1 MSPRLSII
9 VPTLDE
15 AQSLAATLSRLAAMR
30 ARGAEVIVADGGSR
44 DATRAIAAESADR
57 VLEAPR
63 GRASQQNAGA
73 RAAGGTVL
81 LFLHA
86 DTRLPDDADRLV
98 LEGLAASGRA
108 WGRFDVRIEGGS
120 PLLAVVAALMNL
132 RSRITGIA
140 TGDQAIFVKR
150 DAFEDVGCFPAIA
163 LMEDIAIT
171 AGLKRITPPLC
182 IRNRAT
188 TSGRRWE
195 KRGTFAT
202 ILLMWRLRLAY
213 FFGADPAA
221 LAKRYDAAGR
231 HG

>member
-1 MSPRLSII
+1 
-9 VPTLDE
+9 
-15 AQSLAATLSRLAAMR
+15 MR

-44 DATRAIAAESADR
+44 DGTRAIAAGYADR

-73 RAAGGTVL
+73 RAASGTVL

-86 DTRLPDDADRLV
+86 DTQLPDDADRLV

-120 PLLAVVAALMNL
+120 PLLAVVAGLMNL

-140 TGDQAIFVKR
+140 TGDQAIFVNR
-150 DAFEDVGCFPAIA
+150 DAFEDVGHFPPIA

-171 AGLKRITPPLC
+171 AGLKRITAPLC
-182 IRNRAT
+182 IRSRAT

-213 FFGADPAA
+213 YFGADTAA
-221 LAKRYDAAGR
+221 LARRYDAAGR

>member
-1 MSPRLSII
+1 VSPRLSII

-15 AQSLAATLSRLAAMR
+15 AQSLAATLSRLSAMR
-30 ARGAEVIVADGGSR
+30 SRGVEVIVADGGSG
-44 DATRAIAAESADR
+44 DGTRAIAAGHADR

-63 GRASQQNAGA
+63 GRASQLNAGA
-73 RAAGGTVL
+73 NAATGTVL

-86 DTRLPDDADRLV
+86 DTHLPDGADRLV
-98 LEGLAASGRA
+98 LEGLATSGCA
-108 WGRFDVRIEGGS
+108 WGRFDVRIEGNS
-120 PLLAVVAALMNL
+120 PLLAVVAAFMNL
-132 RSRITGIA
+132 RSRLTGIA

-150 DAFEDVGCFPAIA
+150 DAFEDIGRFPPIA

-171 AGLKRITPPLC
+171 ASLKRISRPLC
-182 IRNRAT
+182 IRRRAT

-195 KRGTFAT
+195 KRGTWAT
-202 ILLMWRLRLAY
+202 ILLMWRLRMAY

-221 LAKRYDAAGR
+221 LAKRYDAASR